1 MKIKLNC
8 IKKNKGAFTLIEILL
23 VLVIIGLVAT
33 ALVVNLMPQQEGAER
48 NAADLLVKSVKNS
61 LNTYRLNIGHYPT
74 EDEGGLLALVQK
86 PTFENERLGTKWTG
100 PYVKSGTT
108 FDDPWGNPLVYEP
121 ADPEFKQPEDP
132 DYRLYSKGPNG
143 LEGDEDDIGDKEQE
157 EDVDSLEELGEAGG
171 GLTTGN
177 E

>member
-1 MKIKLNC
+1 MKIKLNS

-33 ALVVNLMPQQEGAER
+33 ALVVNLMPQQAGAER
-48 NAADLLVKSVKNS
+48 NAAGLMIQDVKNA
-61 LNTYRLNIGHYPT
+61 LNTYRLNIGRYPT
-74 EDEGGLLALVQK
+74 EDDGGLLSLVQK
-86 PTFENERLGTKWTG
+86 PTYENERLGAKWTG
-100 PYVKSGTT
+100 PYVRSGTT
-108 FDDPWGNPLVYEP
+108 FEDPWGNSLVYEP

-157 EDVDSLEELGEAGG
+157 EEVDSLEELGEAGG